1 MISEEGWGT
10 YPSNTR
16 ERGVA
21 APPRRPYAWATQD
34 FEDLEAPATFDPNAM
49 EPSGSIEAPLLGQ
62 RLRPS
67 RGAFDELFLPKP
79 SAAPTD
85 DVRTTTP
92 LSAGSMLAVAP
103 VEVVELSPQPVIDDD
118 AYFHPVG
125 AINAIM
131 PEEQGATW
139 TFRRARAR
147 AQRSWVVAG
156 LVAIV
161 TPLVLLGCIIGAGQL
176 ASGRA
181 EPRVART
188 VESTKDPLAVSV
200 NALKRRPPTP
210 TRALRAPKG
219 TRPAPARILPVR
231 R

>member
-21 APPRRPYAWATQD
+21 APPRRPDAWATQD
-34 FEDLEAPATFDPNAM
+34 FEDLDAPATFDPKAT
-49 EPSGSIEAPLLGQ
+49 EPSGTIEAPLLGQ

-67 RGAFDELFLPKP
+67 RHAFDEIFPTKA

-92 LSAGSMLAVAP
+92 PSEGSTLAAAP
-103 VEVVELSPQPVIDDD
+103 VEVVEPPPQAVIDDD

-125 AINAIM
+125 AINAIV
-131 PEEQGATW
+131 PGEQEVTW

-147 AQRSWVVAG
+147 ARRSWLVAG

-161 TPLVLLGCIIGAGQL
+161 TPLVLLGGIIGAGQL
-176 ASGRA
+176 GSGRA

-188 VESTKDPLAVSV
+188 VESTKDSLSLSV
-200 NALKRRPPTP
+200 NALKRRPATP
-210 TRALRAPKG
+210 ARALRGPKG
-219 TRPAPARILPVR
+219 ARPAPGRILHVR
-231 R
+231 K